1 MKKFLF
7 FILIFMFSISF
18 SAVAQEKTIILSSPE
33 EIEQFKKYIK
43 KNTFSI
49 EDNTAV
55 ENSSVTVS
63 STTLI
68 QKYEAESS
76 CSTVQAV
83 NIEAPD
89 IETSSSSKKDIQ
101 IQPVSESSDTII
113 KKISD
118 DKTQSQPVNL
128 TPAAPAGVFILR
140 SKDEIKAFNERMS
153 ALGAEVYEINTST
166 DSEPEPQKK

>member
-1 MKKFLF
+1 
-7 FILIFMFSISF
+7 MFSVSF

-55 ENSSVTVS
+55 ENSS

-113 KKISD
+113 KNISD

-128 TPAAPAGVFILR
+128 TPATPAGVFILR